1 MNNIFVVV
9 GVMALVSSASAM
21 QIMDD
26 QDLASQTGQDGI
38 TIKTG
43 VSAVSFDHVALIDTN
58 GMTGATNSAALI
70 IAPNTSGSSV
80 KVNFLNGSGS
90 AVNNLFTANIDA
102 DAGTNNAVANINLAF
117 SDMRTI
123 KVDPFSI
130 YLAPTMNNTRT
141 IGSVGS
147 VFGSGTALI
156 TGVSKLLQIGSGTEG
171 LNINFKDTLGV
182 NLQLGNTPQ
191 NHMIKFSGSLQ
202 SVNIPKIK
210 VFSNNTGNTTSSL
223 NLDASFTATD
233 TSGFGLGKF
242 YLDVAP
248 GGLIF
253 GADGTTSKF
262 NAQIDNVVAGLSGAA
277 TASSDPIEKQ
287 IFNNLNNGSM
297 GNFGVV
303 GASIKNLKVNVR
315 GL

>member
-90 AVNNLFTANIDA
+90 AVNNLFTANIDS
-102 DAGTNNAVANINLAF
+102 DAGNSGAFANFNLAF
-117 SDMRTI
+117 SELKTI
-123 KVDPFSI
+123 KLDPFSV
-130 YLAPTMNNTRT
+130 YLAPTLNGSRT

-147 VFGSGTALI
+147 VFGAGTSLRP
-156 TGVSKLLQIGSGTEG
+156 GVSKLVQIGSGAEG
-171 LNINFKDTLGV
+171 LNINFKDTLGI

-223 NLDASFTATD
+223 NLDVSFTATD

-277 TASSDPIEKQ
+277 TASNDPKEQ
-287 IFNNLNNGSM
+287 IFNNLKNGSM

-303 GASIKNLKVNVR
+303 GATVSNLKMNVR
-315 GL
+315 GM